1 MNAKLKKSASP
12 WVDPDDAPEVT
23 PQWVAEADLYAG
35 EKLLRRGRPV
45 GSLKAAPKV
54 STTIRFDADVLAAL
68 KHSGKGWQT
77 RVNAAIRD
85 WLKTRPS
92 TESGYNWRTNI
103 KQLERCLNEG

>member
-12 WVDPDDAPEVT
+12 WVYPDDAPEVT

-54 STTIRFDADVLAAL
+54 STTIRFDADVLVAL

-85 WLKTRPS
+85 WLKTHPS
-92 TESGYNWRTNI
+92 T
-103 KQLERCLNEG
+103 

>member
-45 GSLKAAPKV
+45 GSIKAAPKV

-85 WLKTRPS
+85 WLKTHPS
-92 TESGYNWRTNI
+92 T
-103 KQLERCLNEG
+103 

>member
-35 EKLLRRGRPV
+35 DKLIRRGRPV
-45 GSLKAAPKV
+45 GSTKAAPKV
-54 STTIRFDADVLAAL
+54 STTIRFDPDVLAAL
-68 KHSGKGWQT
+68 KKSGKGWQT

-85 WLKTRPS
+85 WLKTHPS
-92 TESGYNWRTNI
+92 T
-103 KQLERCLNEG
+103 